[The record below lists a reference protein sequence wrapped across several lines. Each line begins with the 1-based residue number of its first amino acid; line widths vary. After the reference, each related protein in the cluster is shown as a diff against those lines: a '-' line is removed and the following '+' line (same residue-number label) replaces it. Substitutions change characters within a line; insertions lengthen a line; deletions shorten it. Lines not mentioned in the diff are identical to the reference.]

1 MIPITVTYKPTDWG
15 FCTKLTVNEGRAELK
30 VKESVESEKLR
41 EMKGIARFVH
51 ADLEE
56 VGTTFRGRVKFYSG
70 KAVANMQSSN
80 GQLQH
85 VYVFPTEL
93 ASDADYVPSEAF
105 EKAAESPDR
114 ILVSEEDF
122 NAALKL
128 NALQSQL
135 TFFDIVNKA
144 RKSFEELPEE
154 KKEWLRK
161 FVTPEQAEKIR
172 KDVIEFART
181 AQESKQ

>member
-1 MIPITVTYKPTDWG
+1 MFTCNDSNRFLTRVLAGLMIAVTVVIG
-15 FCTKLTVNEGRAELK
+15 SLT
-30 VKESVESEKLR
+30 
-41 EMKGIARFVH
+41 H
-51 ADLEE
+51 
-56 VGTTFRGRVKFYSG
+56 
-70 KAVANMQSSN
+70 AVANMQSSN